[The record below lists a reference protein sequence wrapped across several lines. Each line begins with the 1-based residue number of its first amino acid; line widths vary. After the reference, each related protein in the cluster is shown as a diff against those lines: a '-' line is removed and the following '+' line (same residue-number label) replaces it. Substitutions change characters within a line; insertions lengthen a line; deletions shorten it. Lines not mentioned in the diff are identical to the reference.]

1 MTDQSTKLKDGSDV
15 LIHIGNTCDKAC
27 LARAF
32 DKLSVRSRHMRFFS
46 PINRLSD
53 AQLTYLTEVDGVN
66 HVVLVAL
73 VNAGHQLAGIGIGR
87 YIRNKQESGIAEF
100 AITVSD
106 QYQGLGVGSLLLD
119 SMIDHASENHVQIL
133 RGYVLSE
140 NRPMIQM
147 LKRRGAQCFEEEMRT
162 FRCDLETAKRS
173 DVY

>member
-1 MTDQSTKLKDGSDV
+1 
-15 LIHIGNTCDKAC
+15 
-27 LARAF
+27 
-32 DKLSVRSRHMRFFS
+32 MRFFS

-73 VNAGHQLAGIGIGR
+73 VNDGHQSTGIGIGR
-87 YIRNKQESGIAEF
+87 YIRNKQDPGVAEF

-106 QYQGLGVGSLLLD
+106 QYQGRGVGSLLLD
-119 SMIDHASENHVQIL
+119 SMIVHACENNVLIL

-147 LKRRGAQCFEEEMRT
+147 LKRRGAQCVEEEMRT
-162 FRCDLETAKRS
+162 FRCDLETGKR
-173 DVY
+173 DDTY